1 MMRRGRQGACRA
13 SGCLSIS
20 GGAALPPSRRG
31 TSFASERVRAPGA
44 ANEPAR
50 RPAIWRRE
58 VPERMLRDESNPG
71 GESGPRAAAV
81 TPIVLVVGAG
91 RALADLARTLGDAGY
106 PVITVPHARQLAGLA
121 AGGSWGPSYSTSPP
135 ARPAVVEW
143 LRRAVAA
150 AGGLVIGVRGDL
162 DERERRRLR
171 RRFGLFAIHDPRDG
185 LEHFLD
191 LVDTAVDVGRDQH
204 RRRAEHAVRVNLL
217 AKLCH
222 DLRSNLSVI
231 TGYADVLGDDAESTA
246 TARGALAGLRK
257 ASRQSHEL
265 VETYSALAHCD
276 SERMEDRRETVDVR
290 KVVAALRRH
299 VEIRS
304 RYAPCALLVDPPP
317 PAAVHTDREKL
328 HAMLT
333 HLVDAALKRS
343 PEGDGGAGC
352 GDGERPGGLQH
363 RQHRRRRAV
372 RRWGDHGTAPPRRR
386 RRAVRNA
393 RPDPRGDDRA
403 ALRSAARRDRRDAL
417 APAPASCSASRCR
430 LCQWCCA
437 RCRRAPRTNPSATPR
452 RCRVRAQRP
461 CRGTRASPRR
471 GCARRAW
478 RRCAAGASSP
488 SPG

>member
-1 MMRRGRQGACRA
+1 
-13 SGCLSIS
+13 
-20 GGAALPPSRRG
+20 
-31 TSFASERVRAPGA
+31 
-44 ANEPAR
+44 
-50 RPAIWRRE
+50 
-58 VPERMLRDESNPG
+58 MLRDESNPG

-91 RALADLARTLGDAGY
+91 PALADLARTLGDAGY

-121 AGGSWGPSYSTSPP
+121 AGGILGPVVLDLATCD
-135 ARPAVVEW
+135 PAVVEW

-150 AGGLVIGVRGDL
+150 AGGLVIGVRADL

-222 DLRSNLSVI
+222 DLRSNLNVI
-231 TGYADVLGDDAESTA
+231 NGYADVLGEDVESPA

-276 SERMEDRRETVDVR
+276 SEHMEDRREIVDVR

-299 VEIRS
+299 VEIRA
-304 RYAPCALLVDPPP
+304 RYAPCALLVDPAP

-343 PEGDGGAGC
+343 PQATVALGVATANGLVVFNIASIVGDEPFDAGAATEPLRH
-352 GDGERPGGLQH
+352 DGAEELFETPDQILAVTIAQRFGQLLGATVETRSTGTSILFRVALPFAPVVL
-363 RQHRRRRAV
+363 RAV
-372 RRWGDHGTAPPRRR
+372 PA
-386 RRAVRNA
+386 
-393 RPDPRGDDRA
+393 RA
-403 ALRSAARRDRRDAL
+403 AR
-417 APAPASCSASRCR
+417 
-430 LCQWCCA
+430 
-437 RCRRAPRTNPSATPR
+437 
-452 RCRVRAQRP
+452 
-461 CRGTRASPRR
+461 
-471 GCARRAW
+471 
-478 RRCAAGASSP
+478 
-488 SPG
+488 